1 MTIKRRF
8 FSESLVVRLGISL
21 GAIVALALTATISAT
36 IFAELSTG
44 KAAAIN
50 LAGSLRMQTYW
61 ITVQVLRAHNAD
73 ADALQNSINE
83 FETRLRNEQLADR
96 VPADYN
102 DATRR
107 AYERV
112 ATTWA
117 EELKPAIERTAAAG
131 PAAQGAF
138 VNRMNSF
145 VLDVDRLVYLLEHD
159 LERRIQIL
167 RVIQGIALFAI
178 VIVMFIALYLLRSQV
193 ILPLADVLGCARRVR
208 AGDFSARAEHTGADE
223 LGQLGQSFNFMV
235 ADLARS
241 YATLEAKVTEKTEQL
256 GRSNVSLEVLYNT
269 TRTLAENALTQ
280 PTLDNVMRDIE
291 RVIGVRASAI
301 CAREEPNQRGFPIAI
316 RSSAAA
322 AGNLCEQDRCDECFG
337 KDESHIHAIDG
348 EADEHL
354 ISVPMTAR

>member
-117 EELKPAIERTAAAG
+117 EELKPAIERTAAA
-131 PAAQGAF
+131 PP
-138 VNRMNSF
+138 
-145 VLDVDRLVYLLEHD
+145 
-159 LERRIQIL
+159 RRGL
-167 RVIQGIALFAI
+167 SSIA
-178 VIVMFIALYLLRSQV
+178 
-193 ILPLADVLGCARRVR
+193 
-208 AGDFSARAEHTGADE
+208 
-223 LGQLGQSFNFMV
+223 
-235 ADLARS
+235 
-241 YATLEAKVTEKTEQL
+241 
-256 GRSNVSLEVLYNT
+256 
-269 TRTLAENALTQ
+269 
-280 PTLDNVMRDIE
+280 
-291 RVIGVRASAI
+291 
-301 CAREEPNQRGFPIAI
+301 
-316 RSSAAA
+316 
-322 AGNLCEQDRCDECFG
+322 
-337 KDESHIHAIDG
+337 
-348 EADEHL
+348 
-354 ISVPMTAR
+354 